1 MESIIRLL
9 PDAIANQIAAGEVVQ
24 RPASVVKEL
33 LENAIDAGATK
44 IDLLI
49 KDAGKT
55 LIQITDDG
63 SGMSAQDARMA
74 FERHATSKI
83 RKQDDLFNILTLGFR
98 GEAMASIAAVAQV
111 KLRTRL
117 ADTELGTELDIAA
130 NEVQQVEPVVT
141 PKGTS
146 IQVKNLF
153 YNVPA
158 RRNFLKSNG
167 VETRHIMNELLRVA
181 IPHPEIHFTFK
192 HNDTLVYDLPKGK
205 LKERL
210 YALLGNDL
218 KGELSS
224 IEEETGYVKFT
235 GVIGSPK
242 AARKTR
248 EEQFFFVNHRF
259 IKNGLLHHA
268 VSKAY
273 EALIPKEKQP
283 FYCIFIDIDPIH
295 VDINIHPTKT
305 EVKFD
310 DEQTLYA
317 LLQGAVK
324 RNLGSLHSIPQMDF
338 ADNVNDTFQK
348 QIYNSRPA
356 FHKEET
362 IASHFSGFSNK
373 TLEKKDNVVPKPE
386 DWNQLYQPF
395 EKKNPFLA
403 PNTLPVQENERLDV
417 LPEKSAITF
426 AVMYG
431 TDYILAE
438 KDKNLYIIHR
448 KNAEERVLYER
459 WLKMRNEENVPVQ
472 QLLFPQT
479 FEFSPTDK
487 WTLLEAEEDLLKL
500 GLEVKDFQGNTVI
513 VYGTPPDMPAGKTK
527 ELLTQVIADI
537 HEIGKTQ
544 LHTQLP
550 EKFART
556 IATKIATF
564 KTFNPQEAKLLA
576 ENLFKTTNPAHSPT
590 GKQTYK
596 LITGESLG
604 EMFG

>member
-33 LENAIDAGATK
+33 LENAIDAGAK
-44 IDLLI
+44 RIDLWI

-63 SGMSAQDARMA
+63 CGMSAQDARMA

-111 KLRTRL
+111 KLRTKL
-117 ADTELGTELDIAA
+117 PDAELGTEVDIAA
-130 NEVQQVEPVVT
+130 NEILQVEPVVT
-141 PKGTS
+141 PKGTT

-158 RRNFLKSNG
+158 RRNFLKSTA

-192 HNDTLVYDLPKGK
+192 HNDTQVFDLPKGK

-210 YALLGNDL
+210 YALMGNDL
-218 KGELSS
+218 KGELSN
-224 IEEETGYVKFT
+224 IQEEAGYVKFT

-242 AARKTR
+242 AVRKTR

-268 VSKAY
+268 VSTAY

-283 FYCIFIDIDPIH
+283 FYCIFIEIDPIH

-317 LLQGAVK
+317 LLNGAVK
-324 RNLGSLHSIPQMDF
+324 RNLGTLHAIPQMDF
-338 ADNVNDTFQK
+338 SDNVNSDFQK
-348 QIYNSRPA
+348 QIYNSRPNT
-356 FHKEET
+356 FKKEDT
-362 IASHFSGFSNK
+362 IATHFQGFTPK
-373 TLEKKDNVVPKPE
+373 EKNESPLPKPE
-386 DWNQLYQPF
+386 DWNNLYQPLK
-395 EKKNPFLA
+395 EKNTIA
-403 PNTLPVQENERLDV
+403 PPPISPKQESEKLDI
-417 LPEKSAITF
+417 LPERSAISF

-431 TDYILAE
+431 NEYILAE

-459 WLKMRNEENVPVQ
+459 WLQMRKNEAIPVQ

-513 VYGTPPDMPAGKTK
+513 VYGTPPDLPAGKTK
-527 ELLTQVIADI
+527 ELLVQVIADI
-537 HEIGKTQ
+537 HEIGKTH

-556 IATKIATF
+556 IASKIASF
-564 KTFNPQEAKLLA
+564 KAFNPHEAKLLA
-576 ENLFKTTNPAHSPT
+576 ENLFKTENPAHSPT
-590 GKQTYK
+590 GKATFQQ
-596 LITGESLG
+596 INADSLSQ
-604 EMFG
+604 FFS